1 MVIIFGEFCSLF
13 KSFYEKSLIQE
24 YTKLA
29 QKEKKI
35 LRAGCPFWRLEASPG
50 TF

>member
-1 MVIIFGEFCSLF
+1 LQSF

-29 QKEKKI
+29 QKEKKKI